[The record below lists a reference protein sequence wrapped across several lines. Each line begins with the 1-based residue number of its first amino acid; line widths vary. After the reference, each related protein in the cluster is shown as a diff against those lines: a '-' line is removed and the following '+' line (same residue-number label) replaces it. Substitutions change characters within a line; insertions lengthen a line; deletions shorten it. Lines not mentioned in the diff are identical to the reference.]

1 MPRDTS
7 TILQAGLDDRVLERL
22 VGAPVHW
29 VDGGPVSGWQ
39 PVHSRHAK
47 ALTPSGQRAKFVL
60 TRIATPV
67 ADPVIQ
73 SWVRHQEAFVVPR
86 KQQADALVFWRLAVR
101 QRAFAIDARPR
112 TDVATAIEGTQ
123 RLARKVGRLRVAFA
137 FLPGQTVPAW
147 AVHDGTTPVFL
158 GLPNH
163 HLVRTEEVGES
174 LAAIVSLARLKSQVH
189 DVIAAPL
196 MEALA

>member
-1 MPRDTS
+1 MPRDT
-7 TILQAGLDDRVLERL
+7 TTLLKTGLDDRVLERL

-29 VDGGPVSGWQ
+29 VDGGPISGWK

-60 TRIATPV
+60 TRITTPV

-73 SWVRHQEAFVVPR
+73 GWMLHQEAFVVPR
-86 KQQADALVFWRLAVR
+86 RRTADALVFWRLAVR

-112 TDVATAIEGTQ
+112 TDVVTAIESTQ

-137 FLPGQTVPAW
+137 FVPGQPVPGW
-147 AVHDGTTPVFL
+147 AVHDGNAPVFL

-189 DVIAAPL
+189 DVIAGPL
-196 MEALA
+196 MEGLA